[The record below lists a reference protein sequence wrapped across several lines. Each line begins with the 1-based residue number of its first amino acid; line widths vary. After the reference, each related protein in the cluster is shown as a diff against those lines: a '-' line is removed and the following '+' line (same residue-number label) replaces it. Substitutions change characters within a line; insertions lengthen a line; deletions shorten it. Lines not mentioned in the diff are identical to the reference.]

1 VTSEAGSG
9 PLLRRNRP
17 FATLW
22 TARTISLVG
31 SSVGQVGLL
40 LAVAQSASPV
50 LAVTLLMLMDDLV
63 PALLA
68 PLTGVIADRVDLKRL
83 MTLLEL
89 GQAAATAAIAL
100 WLPALPVL
108 LALFL
113 VRAVFGQVFTPAS
126 RAAVPALVDD
136 RDLPSAN
143 AALGFGENGLTVL
156 GPVLA
161 AILIAFT
168 GIRGLLF
175 IDAATFLLSAFL
187 LPGLPRITTRA
198 GDLGQQGSFLL
209 HAAEG
214 ITFLWR
220 TAAIRLVFISFFA
233 IVFFNAVDDVALVFL
248 GKQSLHSGDSGV
260 SLLYA
265 GSAAGLIVGFAAV
278 NRWGA
283 GATAPALLVIG
294 YAVGSLGNLLTST
307 SWAIAAVLVFQAI
320 RGLGL
325 AAQDTAAS
333 TMIQRA
339 VPRELLGRTFANFY
353 GSIGLAAGLSYLL
366 GGVLL
371 ETAGPRGTF
380 AVAGLGGVVT
390 AIATGIR
397 IRSHHRRDQP
407 EQALPDQTADAEL
420 TDPA

>member
-1 VTSEAGSG
+1 
-9 PLLRRNRP
+9 LLRRNRS

-31 SSVGQVGLL
+31 SSVGHVGLL
-40 LAVAQSASPV
+40 LAMARSSSAV
-50 LAVTLLMLMDDLV
+50 LAVTLLMLTGDLV

-83 MTLLEL
+83 MILLEL

-113 VRAVFGQVFTPAS
+113 VRAAFGQVFPPAT
-126 RAAVPALVDD
+126 RAVVPALADD
-136 RDLPSAN
+136 QDLPSAN

-161 AILIAFT
+161 AVLFTVT

-175 IDAATFLLSAFL
+175 IDAGTFLISAFL
-187 LPGLPRITTRA
+187 LLGLPRITTRA
-198 GDLGQQGSFLL
+198 GELEQEGSFLL

-220 TAAIRLVFISFFA
+220 TVAIRLVFISFVVV
-233 IVFFNAVDDVALVFL
+233 VFFNAVDDVALVFL
-248 GKQSLHSGDSGV
+248 GKQSLHSSNSGI

-265 GSAAGLIVGFAAV
+265 GSAAGLIAGYAV
-278 NRWGA
+278 INHWGA
-283 GATAPALLVIG
+283 KAAAPAMLVIG
-294 YAVGSLGNLLTST
+294 YAVGSLGNLFTST
-307 SWAIAAVLVFQAI
+307 SWAIAAVLAFQAI

-325 AAQDTAAS
+325 AAQDTAAA

-339 VPRELLGRTFANFY
+339 IPRELQGRVFSNFY

-371 ETAGPRGTF
+371 HTAGPRGTF
-380 AVAGLGGVVT
+380 VVAGLGGVIT
-390 AIATGIR
+390 AIATAIQL
-397 IRSHHRRDQP
+397 RSHHQPRRHTQGT
-407 EQALPDQTADAEL
+407 ELLP
-420 TDPA
+420 

>member
-40 LAVAQSASPV
+40 LAVAQSSSAV
-50 LAVTLLMLMDDLV
+50 LAVTLLMLMGDLV

-113 VRAVFGQVFTPAS
+113 VRAVFGQVFTPAT

-175 IDAATFLLSAFL
+175 IDAATFLVSAFL
-187 LPGLPRITTRA
+187 LLGLPRITTRA
-198 GDLGQQGSFLL
+198 GDVGPEGSFLL

-283 GATAPALLVIG
+283 RAAAPALLVIG

-371 ETAGPRGTF
+371 ETTGPRATF

-397 IRSHHRRDQP
+397 IRSHRHRDQP

>member
-1 VTSEAGSG
+1 VENGA
-9 PLLRRNRP
+9 LLRRNRS

-22 TARTISLVG
+22 TARSISLTG

-40 LAVAQSASPV
+40 LAVAKSSSAV
-50 LAVTLLMLMDDLV
+50 LGVTLLMLTGDLV

-83 MTLLEL
+83 MMLLEL

-113 VRAVFGQVFTPAS
+113 VRAVFGQVFPPAT
-126 RAAVPALVDD
+126 RAAVPALADD

-161 AILIAFT
+161 AALFAVT

-187 LPGLPRITTRA
+187 LLALPRISTRA
-198 GDLGQQGSFLL
+198 GELDQESSFLV

-220 TAAIRLVFISFFA
+220 TAAIRLVFISFF
-233 IVFFNAVDDVALVFL
+233 VVVLFNAVDDVALVFL
-248 GKQSLHSGDSGV
+248 GKQSLHSSNSGI

-265 GSAAGLIVGFAAV
+265 GSAAGLIAGYAAI

-283 GATAPALLVIG
+283 KAAAPAMLVTG
-294 YAVGSLGNLLTST
+294 YAVGSLGNLFTST
-307 SWAIAAVLVFQAI
+307 SWAVAAVLAFQAI

-325 AAQDTAAS
+325 AAQDTAAA

-339 VPRELLGRTFANFY
+339 IPRELHGRTFSCFY

-371 ETAGPRGTF
+371 HTAGPRGTF
-380 AVAGLGGVVT
+380 VVAGLGGVVT
-390 AIATGIR
+390 AIATAIQL
-397 IRSHHRRDQP
+397 RSHHQPRRQTLQGI
-407 EQALPDQTADAEL
+407 ERLP
-420 TDPA
+420 